1 MSQEQIN
8 SQSQTQPQGQAPAPA
23 PVQQQEPPKEA
34 GSSRFVVV
42 NSDMPQAAPQP
53 EPKAGEEKPVKGP
66 ESAPDKTSQEP
77 EDKHDSR
84 LQKRFDRLTRQK
96 GDAERRADAAEQE
109 LATLKAS
116 KKQESPAQDKEPQ
129 IEDFE
134 TWDAFDDAH
143 KAWDKKQGQGKAPEK
158 SAEEQGKN
166 PVGLPVP
173 LPEPSDEMKAAAVA
187 IRPSFDAARQAH
199 PDFDQVIGANDL
211 AMPEEVALLIAD
223 TDNPGEVAYW
233 LGMNKAEAKRIAGL
247 TPIKQVK
254 AISEI
259 EAKLKE
265 APPSRK
271 ISKAPSPINTLDG
284 TGNVQRKLS
293 DARSQA
299 EYREIKRELGT
310 SSEKR
315 GREGW
320 L

>member
-8 SQSQTQPQGQAPAPA
+8 SQSQTPPEGQAPAPA
-23 PVQQQEPPKEA
+23 PAQQQEPPKEG

-53 EPKAGEEKPVKGP
+53 ESKAGEEKPEKGP
-66 ESAPDKTSQEP
+66 DSAPDKNSREP
-77 EDKHDSR
+77 EDKHESR

-96 GDAERRADAAEQE
+96 GDAERRAEVAEQE

-116 KKQESPAQDKEPQ
+116 KQQEPPAQENEPQ

-143 KAWDKKQGQGKAPEK
+143 KAWEKKQGKAPEK
-158 SAEEQGKN
+158 PAEKPKEQSAAT
-166 PVGLPVP
+166 
-173 LPEPSDEMKAAAVA
+173 PEPSEEMKAAAVA
-187 IRPSFDAARQAH
+187 MKPSFDAARQAH
-199 PDFDQVIGANDL
+199 PDFDQVIGADDL

-247 TPIKQVK
+247 SPIKQVK

-271 ISKAPSPINTLDG
+271 ISKAPAPINTLDG
-284 TGNVQRKLS
+284 TGTVQRKLS
-293 DARSQA
+293 DARNLS
-299 EYREIKRELGT
+299 EYREIKKELQG